1 MIQKV
6 FVVYDSKVDAYMSP
20 FFMAARGQAIRSFV
34 EIASDKTHNIGKYP
48 ADFTLFELGE
58 YDDSSAKFTL
68 HATPVS
74 LGVALELIP
83 KE

>member
-1 MIQKV
+1 MIQKI
-6 FVVYDSKVDAYMSP
+6 FAVYDSKVDAYLSP

-34 EIASDKTHNIGKYP
+34 DIASDKTHNIGKYP

-58 YDDSSAKFTL
+58 YDDSCAKFTL
-68 HATPVS
+68 HSSPYS
-74 LGVALELIP
+74 LGLALELLP